1 MSKDT
6 FSGKKISPWLGLKW
20 RIIVCGLL
28 LAVGSAFDPSIPTEA
43 PAGNCSPD
51 GKTFYGYTFLHPDI
65 LTKKEV
71 FAPYFLKWDD
81 YYDRYYFN
89 LDVQKE
95 ENIEEWKERFC
106 DYASKTDI
114 DFLVYESDINDLAG
128 LYNAASDPKKKT
140 PLPYRLAGNTFAE
153 VIALNSCVE
162 PVSYLM
168 FAKKCEPYVVAQGD
182 GWTTYSRDTA
192 SMYTLIRE
200 GIGRFRDTESHFIKM
215 RYAYQIVRMAH
226 YLQDWQ
232 YTVELYNYLMPKVD
246 RKRYSIIY
254 YWTLG
259 HLAGALQRMGKYP
272 EAAYRYSLI
281 FRNCSSKR
289 TQAYRSFVIRNDKDW
304 EQTLKLCTSD
314 AEKSTLYLLRA
325 GGTHTFAVQDMQMIQ
340 DLDENNPQL
349 DLLLISDV
357 QELEKIYL
365 RTWVTDRKQGDAQGA
380 IKREAAAKHLLEL
393 QKFVRTTIR
402 DKKAK
407 NLSLWRAMDGYLEL
421 LAGDRY
427 AAEKTWERLESD
439 LDDDDD
445 YDIKLY
451 QQIEIWRCLLEILNL
466 DPNSGNTDNLAF
478 RIRSYDAFKKNPYF
492 EPFLQDWL
500 SAGYAASK
508 RPGKAILVAY
518 PPSALGYNPSLEI
531 LDDLLVLLD
540 EDDPILLER
549 TMQMDTNPERIRAQ
563 LLERKGAYLLSIGQP
578 EAALAVMQKIIPSE
592 AARLTKFS
600 PFREKFGERIHRQVA
615 DSLQLNRREI
625 ARRITNLEFQAK
637 AAMATNDPNAAR
649 YWYQIGIAYYN
660 MSYFGYEWEVTDYY
674 RSGYN
679 QMRLAQG
686 PLFSMP
692 GTPDGNREN
701 LDVSLALSYFERAIA
716 ATQDGEFAARAV
728 FMAAR
733 CQQKQYFCDK
743 ESRYRPGSK
752 LIPTLPD
759 QYFGYYNLL
768 LTQYSSTKFYDG
780 IIKECKWL
788 EAYARR

>member
-1 MSKDT
+1 MSKDN
-6 FSGKKISPWLGLKW
+6 FSGKKLSRRLALKRW
-20 RIIVCGLL
+20 IALCCL
-28 LAVGSAFDPSIPTEA
+28 LAVVCSAFGPPAPAEA
-43 PAGNCSPD
+43 PSGACTPE

-89 LDVQKE
+89 RDVQKE
-95 ENIEEWKERFC
+95 ENIEEWKGRFC
-106 DYASKTDI
+106 NFASDADI
-114 DFLVYESDINDLAG
+114 EFVVYQSDINDLAG
-128 LYNAASDPKKKT
+128 LYNATSDPDKKT
-140 PLPYRLAGNTFAE
+140 PLPYRLGGNKFAE
-153 VIALNSCVE
+153 VIAFNSCIE

-182 GWTTYSRDTA
+182 GWTTADRDTA
-192 SMYTLIRE
+192 SMYLLIRE
-200 GIGRFRDTESHFIKM
+200 GIGRFRDTESHFIKL
-215 RYAYQIVRMAH
+215 RYAYQIVRLAH

-246 RKRYSIIY
+246 RKRYSIMY

-281 FRNCSSKR
+281 FRNCPSKR
-289 TQAYRSFVIRNDKDW
+289 TQAYRSFLIRNDKDW
-304 EQTLKLCTSD
+304 EQTLKMCTSD

-325 GGTHTFAVQDMQMIQ
+325 GGSHTFAVQDMQMVQ
-340 DLDENNPQL
+340 NLDEGNPQL

-365 RTWVTDRKQGDAQGA
+365 RTWVTDRKLGNAQGA
-380 IKREAAAKHLLEL
+380 IKREAAAKHLMEL
-393 QKFVRTTIR
+393 QKFVRATVR
-402 DKKAK
+402 EKKAR
-407 NLSLWRAMDGYLEL
+407 NLKLWRAMDGYLEL

-427 AAEKTWERLESD
+427 AAKNTWDRLEND
-439 LDDDDD
+439 LDSDD
-445 YDIKLY
+445 YDAKLL

-466 DPNSGNTDNLAF
+466 DPNSKNTDNLAF
-478 RIRSYDAFKKNPYF
+478 RIRSYDAFEKNPYF

-549 TMQMDTNPERIRAQ
+549 TMQLDTNPERIRAQ

-600 PFREKFGERIHRQVA
+600 PFRDKVGERIHRQVA
-615 DSLQLNRREI
+615 DSIQLTRRGI
-625 ARRITNLEFQAK
+625 AQRIVNLEFQAK
-637 AAMATNDPNAAR
+637 AALATNDPNAAR
-649 YWYQIGIAYYN
+649 YLYQIGVAYYN

-701 LDVSLALSYFERAIA
+701 TDVSLALSYFERALTT
-716 ATQDGEFAARAV
+716 TQDAEVAARAA

-743 ESRYRPGSK
+743 DSRYRPGSQ

-759 QYFGYYNLL
+759 QYFGYYSLL
-768 LTQYSSTKFYDG
+768 LTQYSKTKFYEG